1 MGNERTSIG
10 LIRMIRRIRER
21 LNLPYDFC
29 VRPVR
34 PISQEGKAVL
44 SYKGFLGGTDYDD
57 EAEVFYGTL
66 LNANVIMS
74 FRGASVKELKSS
86 FRNVVDTYLED
97 CERDG
102 IEPEK
107 PFSGKITVRV
117 SPVLHRRIAI
127 KAAAKKESMNQYLEE
142 LIQQDT
148 KDVEAAIG

>member
-1 MGNERTSIG
+1 MG
-10 LIRMIRRIRER
+10 M
-21 LNLPYDFC
+21 
-29 VRPVR
+29 
-34 PISQEGKAVL
+34 L

-74 FRGASVKELKSS
+74 FHGASVKELKSS

-107 PFSGKITVRV
+107 PFSGKITVQV
-117 SPVLHRRIAI
+117 SPILHRRIAI
-127 KAAAKKESMNQYLEE
+127 KAATKKESMNQYLEE
-142 LIQQDT
+142 LIEKDT

>member
-1 MGNERTSIG
+1 MGNERIFIG
-10 LIRMIRRIRER
+10 LIRAIKPTRER
-21 LNLPYDFC
+21 SNLRSDFC
-29 VRPVR
+29 VKPARL
-34 PISQEGKAVL
+34 ISQEGKAML

-57 EAEVFYGTL
+57 AAEVFYGTL

-86 FRNVVDTYLED
+86 FRDVVDTYLED
-97 CERDG
+97 CQRDG

-142 LIQQDT
+142 LIEQDT

>member
-21 LNLPYDFC
+21 SNLPYDFC
-29 VRPVR
+29 AKPARL
-34 PISQEGKAVL
+34 ISQEGKVML

-142 LIQQDT
+142 LIEQDT

>member
-66 LNANVIMS
+66 LNANVIM
-74 FRGASVKELKSS
+74 
-86 FRNVVDTYLED
+86 
-97 CERDG
+97 
-102 IEPEK
+102 
-107 PFSGKITVRV
+107 
-117 SPVLHRRIAI
+117 
-127 KAAAKKESMNQYLEE
+127 
-142 LIQQDT
+142 
-148 KDVEAAIG
+148 

>member
-1 MGNERTSIG
+1 M
-10 LIRMIRRIRER
+10 
-21 LNLPYDFC
+21 
-29 VRPVR
+29 
-34 PISQEGKAVL
+34 L
-44 SYKGFLGGTDYDD
+44 SYKGFLGGADYDD

-107 PFSGKITVRV
+107 PFSGKITVRI

-127 KAAAKKESMNQYLEE
+127 KAATQKESMNQYLEE
-142 LIQQDT
+142 LIEQDT
-148 KDVEAAIG
+148 KDLDSAIG